1 MISKENSFDL
11 NLKWHFPDTKRY
23 AFVFIALFVSLIII
37 YGNSFHCA
45 WQFDDFTNI
54 VKNENVH
61 LKTLSWDNIIK
72 TFYVKGFEKKGIIR
86 PLSYLTFALNYYI
99 GGGNVFGYHVV
110 NFAIHYM
117 ASIFLFLIIY
127 NTLRLPLLN
136 GRYEKNAYAVALLSV
151 IFWATHPIQVTAV
164 TYIVQRMA
172 SMAGMFYIMAMY
184 FYLKGRTKSSTKKR
198 IALFA
203 LCGIAAMLSFASKE
217 NAAMLPVSI
226 FFYDLFLIQG
236 LTSENVKKN
245 LKIVILP
252 LLIILVLGH
261 FYVDL
266 STIFDEYKLRPFT
279 LWERIL
285 TEPRVILFY
294 LSLILY
300 PVNSRLTMLH
310 DFEISG
316 SLLTPWTTLP
326 AILFILIIISIAFWF
341 GRKRP
346 LISFCIIFFFINHII
361 EGSIIPLE
369 LIFEHTNYL
378 PSMFIFLPI
387 TILIVYILDYFSYK
401 KSVQLIMSFSVVV
414 LIAAQCHT
422 THMRNAIFKDAI
434 TLWHDNINK
443 SPNLH
448 RPHHNLGD
456 GLLIL
461 GNYEEGA
468 SELKKALDAKP
479 GASIHQKLITHLRL
493 GIYYLNITEEYD
505 KALEH
510 FHKILRHVPNHLDA
524 LNKIATIM
532 FYKNDLANAEKYI
545 KKAILQHPDSNK
557 LHSTLSL
564 ILLKKGDPDKAIK
577 EANKG
582 MNYNKNYLIGEA
594 YRLKNDL
601 TKSSF
606 FFKRYLE
613 QFPEQFPANIALIE
627 IYYLLKDQEALKQ
640 RVFHVMGL
648 AREKDLPEILL
659 NFHNELNCLDYS
671 RIEGIVN
678 GIKST
683 MADQSDSLSELL
695 NAVYQKKRAGH
706 H

>member
-11 NLKWHFPDTKRY
+11 ILKWHFPDTKRY
-23 AFVFIALFVSLIII
+23 AFVFIVLFVSLIII

-45 WQFDDFTNI
+45 WQFDDFANI
-54 VKNENVH
+54 VRNENVH
-61 LKTLSWDNIIK
+61 LKTLSWENIIK

-86 PLSYLTFALNYYI
+86 PLSYVTFALNFHI
-99 GGGNVFGYHVV
+99 GGGNVFGFHVV

-117 ASIFLFLIIY
+117 ASIFLFLFIY
-127 NTLRLPLLN
+127 NTLQLPILN

-151 IFWATHPIQVTAV
+151 FFWATHPIQVTAV

-184 FYLKGRTKSSTKKR
+184 FYLKGRTKSSTKNR
-198 IALFA
+198 IPFFA
-203 LCGIAAMLSFASKE
+203 LCGFAAMLSFASKE

-226 FFYDLFLIQG
+226 FLYDLFLIQG
-236 LTSENVKKN
+236 LTRENVKKN
-245 LKIVILP
+245 LKFAILP
-252 LLIILVLGH
+252 VLIILVLGH
-261 FYVDL
+261 FYVDQ
-266 STIFDEYKLRPFT
+266 STIFDDYKLRPFT
-279 LWERIL
+279 IWERIL

-294 LSLILY
+294 ISLLLY
-300 PVNSRLTMLH
+300 PINSRLTMLH
-310 DFEISG
+310 DIEISR

-326 AILFILIIISIAFWF
+326 AIFSISIIIIIAFWV

-361 EGSIIPLE
+361 EGSVIPLE

-401 KSVQLIMSFSVVV
+401 KSVQLIMSFSVVF
-414 LIAAQCHT
+414 LIAAQGHT

-434 TLWHDNINK
+434 TLWHDNIIK

-456 GLLIL
+456 GLLIF

-468 SELKKALDAKP
+468 SELKKALDAKQ
-479 GASIHQKLITHLRL
+479 GASINQKLNTHYRL

-510 FHKILRHVPNHLDA
+510 FQKILRHVPNHADA

-545 KKAILQHPDSNK
+545 KKAIRLHPDSNK

-582 MNYNKNYLIGEA
+582 MNYNRYYLIGEA

-601 TKSSF
+601 TKSLF

-613 QFPEQFPANIALIE
+613 QFPDQFPVNIALIE

-648 AREKDLPEILL
+648 AREKELPEILL
-659 NFHNELNCLDYS
+659 SFHNELNCLDFS
-671 RIEGIVN
+671 RIERIVN

-695 NAVYQKKRAGH
+695 NAVYQKKEPGQ
-706 H
+706 

>member
-23 AFVFIALFVSLIII
+23 AFTFIAIFVALIII
-37 YGNSFHCA
+37 YSNSFHCT
-45 WQFDDFTNI
+45 WQFDDFANI

-61 LKTLSWDNIIK
+61 LKTLSWENIIK

-86 PLSYLTFALNYYI
+86 PLSYLTFALNYNI
-99 GGGNVFGYHVV
+99 NGGNIFGYHVV
-110 NFAIHYM
+110 NFAIHYI
-117 ASIFLFLIIY
+117 ASIFLFLFIY
-127 NTLRLPLLN
+127 NTLRLPILN

-151 IFWATHPIQVTAV
+151 FFWATHPIQVTAV

-184 FYLKGRTKSSTKKR
+184 FYLKGRTTSSTIKR
-198 IALFA
+198 IGLLA
-203 LCGIAAMLSFASKE
+203 LCGISAILSFASKE

-226 FFYDLFLIQG
+226 FLYDLFLIQG
-236 LTSENVKKN
+236 LSIENVKKN
-245 LKIVILP
+245 LKIAILP

-261 FYVDL
+261 FYVDM
-266 STIFDEYKLRPFT
+266 STIFDDYKYRPFT

-300 PVNSRLTMLH
+300 PINSRLTLLH

-326 AILFILIIISIAFWF
+326 AIFFILIIISIAFWV
-341 GRKRP
+341 GRKWP
-346 LISFCIIFFFINHII
+346 LISFCIIFFFSNHII

-369 LIFEHTNYL
+369 LVFEHTNYL

-401 KSVQLIMSFSVVV
+401 ISVQSIISFCIVV
-414 LIAAQCHT
+414 LISAHGHT
-422 THMRNAIFKDAI
+422 THMRNAIFKDGI
-434 TLWHDNINK
+434 TSWNDNVIK

-456 GLLIL
+456 NLLIF
-461 GNYEEGA
+461 GNHEEGV
-468 SELKKALDAKP
+468 SELKKSLNAKS
-479 GASIHQKLITHLRL
+479 GARIHQKYNTHYRL
-493 GIYYLNITEEYD
+493 GEYYLNLTKEYD
-505 KALEH
+505 KALEQ
-510 FHKILRHVPNHLDA
+510 FYKTLKYAPNHTDA
-524 LNKIATIM
+524 LNNIAIIM

-545 KKAILQHPDSNK
+545 KKAIQLQHPDSNK

-564 ILLKKGDPDKAIK
+564 ILLKKGDPDTAIK

-582 MNYNKNYLIGEA
+582 MKLNKNYLIGEA

-606 FFKRYLE
+606 FFKRHLE
-613 QFPEQFPANIALIE
+613 QFPDQFPINLALIE

-648 AREKDLPEILL
+648 AREKELQEILL
-659 NFHNELNCLDYS
+659 NFHNDLNCLDYS
-671 RIEGIVN
+671 RI
-678 GIKST
+678 
-683 MADQSDSLSELL
+683 
-695 NAVYQKKRAGH
+695 
-706 H
+706 

>member
-23 AFVFIALFVSLIII
+23 AFVFIALFVALIII

-45 WQFDDFTNI
+45 WHFDDFTNI

-61 LKTLSWDNIIK
+61 IKTLSWENIIK
-72 TFYVKGFEKKGIIR
+72 TFYVKGFEKKGVIR

-99 GGGNVFGYHVV
+99 GGGNVFGFHVV

-136 GRYEKNAYAVALLSV
+136 GRYKKNACAVALLSV
-151 IFWATHPIQVTAV
+151 FFWATHPIQVTAV

-184 FYLKGRTKSSTKKR
+184 FYLKGRTEISTKKR

-226 FFYDLFLIQG
+226 FLYDLFLIQG

-279 LWERIL
+279 LWDRIL

-294 LSLILY
+294 ISLILY
-300 PVNSRLTMLH
+300 PINSRLTMLH
-310 DFEISG
+310 DIEISG

-326 AILFILIIISIAFWF
+326 AIFLILIIIFIAFWV
-341 GRKRP
+341 GRKKP

-387 TILIVYILDYFSYK
+387 TILIVYILDYFSYN

-414 LIAAQCHT
+414 LIAAQGHT

-456 GLLIL
+456 GLLFF
-461 GNYEEGA
+461 GNFEEGA

-479 GASIHQKLITHLRL
+479 GASINQKLITHLRL

-505 KALEH
+505 KALEQ
-510 FHKILRHVPNHLDA
+510 FYKILRHVPNHSDA

-557 LHSTLSL
+557 FHSTLSL

-606 FFKRYLE
+606 FFKRHLE
-613 QFPEQFPANIALIE
+613 QFPVQFPVNIALIE

-640 RVFHVMGL
+640 RVFHVVGL
-648 AREKDLPEILL
+648 AREKELPELLL

-671 RIEGIVN
+671 RIERIVN

-695 NAVYQKKRAGH
+695 NAVYQKKESGK
-706 H
+706 